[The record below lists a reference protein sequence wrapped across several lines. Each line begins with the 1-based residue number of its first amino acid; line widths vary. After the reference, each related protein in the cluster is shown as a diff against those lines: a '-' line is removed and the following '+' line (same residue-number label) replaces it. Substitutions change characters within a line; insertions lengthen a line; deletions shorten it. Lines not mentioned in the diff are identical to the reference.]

1 MSKSAG
7 RAPES
12 LYAGALARLH
22 GRVSIRLCVLA
33 GLLAGL
39 LAACSHSIP
48 PASPIAGRYDQLL
61 LAENFD
67 HELLA
72 RAIFEESNRVRAAH
86 GVPALARSRA
96 LDAAADEQASY
107 LVLAMKAEHSNP
119 FPGAHTVRERVERAG
134 IHGGVLGENALW
146 IPALRPVGAASRN
159 YTYSE
164 YASFLLAGWMNSPG
178 HRANLLN
185 PVFRQTGCA
194 TRFGHAVMAVDRR
207 VYATQVFFAE
217 SSGTDGAAAGAPSR

>member
-1 MSKSAG
+1 L
-7 RAPES
+7 P
-12 LYAGALARLH
+12 
-22 GRVSIRLCVLA
+22 
-33 GLLAGL
+33 
-39 LAACSHSIP
+39 
-48 PASPIAGRYDQLL
+48 
-61 LAENFD
+61 ENFD

-72 RAIFEESNRVRAAH
+72 RAIFDEANRVRAAH
-86 GVPALARSRA
+86 GVTALSRIPAL
-96 LDAAADEQASY
+96 DDAADEQASY
-107 LVLAMKAEHSNP
+107 LVLAMKAQHSNP

-185 PVFRQTGCA
+185 PAFRQTGCA
-194 TRFGHAVMAVDRR
+194 TRFGHAVMDVDQR

-217 SSGTDGAAAGAPSR
+217 SSGTDGAAAGAPGR